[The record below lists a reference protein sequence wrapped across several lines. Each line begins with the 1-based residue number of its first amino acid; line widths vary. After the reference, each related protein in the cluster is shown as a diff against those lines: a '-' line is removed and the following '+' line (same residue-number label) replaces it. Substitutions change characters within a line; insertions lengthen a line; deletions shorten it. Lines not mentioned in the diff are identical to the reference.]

1 MSSQPNARQREPSS
15 LIEYRGRK
23 PGKLAGTEV
32 TDLAELKKSI
42 VLCASTCSRQFDHR
56 RYGYMKTSRWGFV
69 GGKCD
74 GCGQMNMQN
83 RFYVH
88 ETLENEVYTR

>member
-1 MSSQPNARQREPSS
+1 VSSQPNARLREPSS

-32 TDLAELKKSI
+32 TDLAMLKKSI
-42 VLCASTCSRQFDHR
+42 VLCQLCFRKFDHR
-56 RYGYMKTSRWGFV
+56 RHNYMKATRWGWV

-74 GCGQMNMQN
+74 GCAEMNMQN
-83 RFYVH
+83 HFYVH
-88 ETLENEVYTR
+88 DSFENTVYTP